1 LIRGFLLKQRNSHT
15 SRASDRSEHDMSVRE
30 CGLRLVA
37 FLTYIHVPA
46 SPNNPL
52 CTPFHM
58 PAEMRVAPFPSKR
71 VVGC

>member
-1 LIRGFLLKQRNSHT
+1 
-15 SRASDRSEHDMSVRE
+15 MSVRE